1 MNLNETILQKLENM
15 TEHQSARDAEIEAR
29 QKERHEALETR
40 MIESEARQ
48 KERHEVL
55 ETRMIESEARQKER
69 HEVLETRI
77 TSIDT
82 EVKDIRKDSAEQK
95 VHQTKLEGDLHLL
108 DSELK
113 GQLGRLET
121 KFDAFIAN
129 MREQKTDTNEWWK
142 VGGIIV
148 SCGIAVVSLVL
159 SILTRFG
166 R

>member
-1 MNLNETILQKLENM
+1 MNLNETILQKLEEM
-15 TEHQSARDAEIEAR
+15 ADHQKARDAEIEAR
-29 QKERHEALETR
+29 QKERHETLETG
-40 MIESEARQ
+40 MTESEARQ
-48 KERHEVL
+48 KERHE
-55 ETRMIESEARQKER
+55 A
-69 HEVLETRI
+69 LETRI
-77 TSIDT
+77 TNIDT
-82 EVKDIRKDSAEQK
+82 EVKDIRTEVKDIGKDNAEMK

-108 DSELK
+108 DSDLK

-129 MREQKTDTNEWWK
+129 MREQKADTSERWK

>member
-1 MNLNETILQKLENM
+1 MNLNETILQKLEEM
-15 TEHQSARDAEIEAR
+15 EAR

-48 KERHEVL
+48 KERHE
-55 ETRMIESEARQKER
+55 A
-69 HEVLETRI
+69 LETRI
-77 TSIDT
+77 TNIET
-82 EVKDIRKDSAEQK
+82 EVKDIRKDNAEQK
-95 VHQTKLEGDLHLL
+95 VHQTKLEGDPQLL
-108 DSELK
+108 DSDLK
-113 GQLGRLET
+113 GLLVRLET

-129 MREQKTDTNEWWK
+129 AREQKADTNERWK

-148 SCGIAVVSLVL
+148 SCGIAIASLVL

>member
-1 MNLNETILQKLENM
+1 MNLNETILQKLEDM
-15 TEHQSARDAEIEAR
+15 AEHQKARDAEIEAR

-40 MIESEARQ
+40 
-48 KERHEVL
+48 
-55 ETRMIESEARQKER
+55 
-69 HEVLETRI
+69 I
-77 TSIDT
+77 TNIDT
-82 EVKDIRKDSAEQK
+82 EVKDIRNEIKDVRKDNAEMK
-95 VHQTKLEGDLHLL
+95 VHQTKLEGDLQLL
-108 DSELK
+108 DSDLK

-129 MREQKTDTNEWWK
+129 TREQQADANERWK

>member
-1 MNLNETILQKLENM
+1 MNLNETILQKLEDM
-15 TEHQSARDAEIEAR
+15 AEHQKARDAEIEAR
-29 QKERHEALETR
+29 QRERHEALETR

-48 KERHEVL
+48 RERHE
-55 ETRMIESEARQKER
+55 A
-69 HEVLETRI
+69 LETRI

-82 EVKDIRKDSAEQK
+82 EVKDIRKDSADQK
-95 VHQTKLEGDLHLL
+95 VRQTKLEGDLQLL
-108 DSELK
+108 DSDLK

-129 MREQKTDTNEWWK
+129 TREQKADTNERWK

>member
-1 MNLNETILQKLENM
+1 MNLNETILQKLEEM
-15 TEHQSARDAEIEAR
+15 ADHQKARDAEIEASQKERHETLETRMTESETR
-29 QKERHEALETR
+29 QKERHET
-40 MIESEARQ
+40 
-48 KERHEVL
+48 
-55 ETRMIESEARQKER
+55 
-69 HEVLETRI
+69 LETRI
-77 TSIDT
+77 TNIDT
-82 EVKDIRKDSAEQK
+82 EVKDIRTEVKDIGKDNAEMK

-108 DSELK
+108 DSNLK

-129 MREQKTDTNEWWK
+129 MREQKADTSERWK

>member
-1 MNLNETILQKLENM
+1 MNLNETILQKLEEM
-15 TEHQSARDAEIEAR
+15 ADRQKARDAEIEAR

-40 MIESEARQ
+40 MTE
-48 KERHEVL
+48 L
-55 ETRMIESEARQKER
+55 EARQKER

-77 TSIDT
+77 TNIDT
-82 EVKDIRKDSAEQK
+82 EVKDIRNEVKDSRKDNAEMK
-95 VHQTKLEGDLHLL
+95 VHQTKLEGDLQLL
-108 DSELK
+108 DSDLK

-129 MREQKTDTNEWWK
+129 MRDQKADTNERWK

-166 R
+166 K